1 MLKGCRI
8 QKTMYKTNCI
18 LIHQHKQSEIKNF
31 KVFYVKVLRN
41 KPINNVYDIYKKS
54 IKHYYEKIMEI

>member
-1 MLKGCRI
+1 
-8 QKTMYKTNCI
+8 MYKTNCI
-18 LIHQHKQSEIKNF
+18 LIHQQKQSEIKIF

-41 KPINNVYDIYKKS
+41 KPINNVHDIYKKS

>member
-1 MLKGCRI
+1 
-8 QKTMYKTNCI
+8 MYKTNCI
-18 LIHQHKQSEIKNF
+18 LIHQQKQSEIKNF